1 MEVNKSKV
9 GYKKPPL
16 ESRFKPGVSG
26 NPKGR
31 PKRKPPSLVEIVSK
45 TLTAPIEYHD
55 KDSVKLAAPNEIALK
70 RLIGEAL
77 KGNIKAAKQVLE
89 ARNHAYQYG
98 DLGALRLQVRNWL
111 PDHPGQTAEQKTRDR
126 AQNRDVDPL
135 EWWKPSTVT
144 DKPSKSKK
152 P

>member
-1 MEVNKSKV
+1 MSDSKV

-16 ESRFKPGVSG
+16 KSRFKPGVSG
-26 NPKGR
+26 NLKGR
-31 PKRKPPSLVEIVSK
+31 PKRKPPSLVQIVSK

-55 KDSVKLAAPNEIALK
+55 KDSVKLASPNEIALK

-77 KGNIKAAKQVLE
+77 KGNIKAAKHVLE
-89 ARNHAYQYG
+89 ARNHAYRYG

-111 PDHPGQTAEQKTRDR
+111 PDRPGQTAEQKTRDR
-126 AQNRDVDPL
+126 SKSREVDSL
-135 EWWKPSTVT
+135 QWWKSSTAP
-144 DKPSKSKK
+144 DKPSERKK

>member
-1 MEVNKSKV
+1 MSKSKV

-16 ESRFKPGVSG
+16 GSRFKPGVSG

-31 PKRKPPSLVEIVSK
+31 PKRKPPSLVEVISK

-77 KGNIKAAKQVLE
+77 KGNIKGPNLQTTK
-89 ARNHAYQYG
+89 
-98 DLGALRLQVRNWL
+98 ALRL
-111 PDHPGQTAEQKTRDR
+111 DQTKGLLQKCKT
-126 AQNRDVDPL
+126 L
-135 EWWKPSTVT
+135 
-144 DKPSKSKK
+144 
-152 P
+152 